1 MPNLSPQR
9 HAPALIALGGAIRR
23 LRQERKMSQEQ
34 LALAA
39 TADRSHLGRIERG
52 ENEIAVL
59 LLVRLAKALGV
70 SVADVMAEAGL

>member
-9 HAPALIALGGAIRR
+9 HNPALNALGGAIRR
-23 LRQERKMSQEQ
+23 LRIERKMSQEQ

-39 TADRSHLGRIERG
+39 VADRSHLGRIERG

-59 LLVRLAKALGV
+59 LLVRIARALGV
-70 SVADVMAEAGL
+70 SVADLMTDAGL